1 MIRSSR
7 RIEAMRLGAALSNHA
22 LVHSRLRLHA
32 VKNARVVSEDE
43 LLLRAFPRAGAVG
56 RPVVTLLLAGRGR
69 VRAHGR
75 EAWLEGG
82 DVLGMDHKGSVSM
95 RQEGE
100 AYSALAFEWDAD
112 FLGPRPKAFQQ
123 ARLTGTAK
131 DEASAVW
138 EAIVRG
144 EGRPE
149 ALVARHLRVLAELGF
164 PVRSASEAE
173 LAEAVPEA
181 TQKMSRGL
189 DFALSNLE
197 GQPMTADLEKVLGLG
212 ARQVNRLVQSF
223 NAHYGFNATGWRDTR
238 NRRRLMMGATL
249 MTAKGATV
257 SYVARVVGYRSPT
270 AFARALADAGMPPPA
285 SIPALVEGL
294 AGPALLTA

>member
-1 MIRSSR
+1 MIRSAR
-7 RIEAMRLGAALSNHA
+7 RVEAMRLGAGLSNHA

-43 LLLRAFPRAGAVG
+43 LLLRAFQRAGAVG
-56 RPVVTLLLAGRGR
+56 RPIVTVLLAGRGL

-75 EAWLEGG
+75 EASIEAD
-82 DVLGMDHKGSVSM
+82 DVLGMDHKGAVSM

-100 AYSALAFEWDAD
+100 AYAALAFEWDVE
-112 FLGPRPKAFQQ
+112 FLGPRPKAFQR
-123 ARLTGTAK
+123 ARLAGAAK
-131 DEASAVW
+131 AEASAIW

-144 EGRPE
+144 EGQPD
-149 ALVARHLRVLAELGF
+149 ALVARHLRVRSQLGF
-164 PVRSASEAE
+164 PVRAAKSDE
-173 LAEAVPEA
+173 LAEPVPEA

-212 ARQVNRLVQSF
+212 ARQVNRLVQAF
-223 NAHYGFNATGWRDTR
+223 NTHYGFNATGWRDTR

-249 MTAKGATV
+249 MTADGATV
-257 SYVARVVGYRSPT
+257 GYVARVVGYRSPT

-285 SIPALVEGL
+285 SIPAIVREL
-294 AGPALLTA
+294 ASPARLTA

>member
-1 MIRSSR
+1 MIRSAR

-32 VKNARVVSEDE
+32 VKNARVVSEDD
-43 LLLRAFPRAGAVG
+43 LLLRAFQRAGAVG

-69 VRAHGR
+69 VRAHGE
-75 EAWLEGG
+75 EAWLEAGEA
-82 DVLGMDHKGSVSM
+82 VGMDHKGAVSM

-100 AYSALAFEWDAD
+100 VYAALAFEWDVD
-112 FLGPRPKAFQQ
+112 FLGPRPQAFQR
-123 ARLTGTAK
+123 ARLAGAAK
-131 DEASAVW
+131 DEATSVW
-138 EAIVRG
+138 EALVRG
-144 EGRPE
+144 ESRPE
-149 ALVARHLRVLAELGF
+149 ALVERHLHLLSTLGF
-164 PVRSASEAE
+164 PVRSAGAGE
-173 LAEAVPEA
+173 LAEPVPEA
-181 TQKMSRGL
+181 TQKLARGL

-212 ARQVNRLVQSF
+212 ARQVNRLVQAF
-223 NAHYGFNATGWRDTR
+223 NARYGFNAAGWRDTR

-257 SYVARVVGYRSPT
+257 GYVARVVGYRSPT

-285 SIPALVEGL
+285 SISSIVEGL
-294 AGPALLTA
+294 ARPVRLTA

>member
-1 MIRSSR
+1 
-7 RIEAMRLGAALSNHA
+7 
-22 LVHSRLRLHA
+22 
-32 VKNARVVSEDE
+32 VKNARVVSEDD

-56 RPVVTLLLAGRGR
+56 RPVVTVLLAGRGR
-69 VRAHGR
+69 VRAHG
-75 EAWLEGG
+75 EETWLEAG
-82 DVLGMDHKGSVSM
+82 DVLGMDHKGAVSM

-100 AYSALAFEWDAD
+100 AYAALAFEWDVEL
-112 FLGPRPKAFQQ
+112 LGPRPPAFQR
-123 ARLTGTAK
+123 ARLAGTTK
-131 DEASAVW
+131 DEATALW
-138 EAIVRG
+138 EAIARG

-149 ALVARHLRVLAELGF
+149 ALVERHLRVLSQLGF
-164 PVRSASEAE
+164 PVRTASATE
-173 LAEAVPEA
+173 LAEPVPEA

-212 ARQVNRLVQSF
+212 ARQVNRLVQAF
-223 NAHYGFNATGWRDTR
+223 NARYGFNAAGWRDTR

-285 SIPALVEGL
+285 SIPGIV
-294 AGPALLTA
+294 AGMAHPVRLTA